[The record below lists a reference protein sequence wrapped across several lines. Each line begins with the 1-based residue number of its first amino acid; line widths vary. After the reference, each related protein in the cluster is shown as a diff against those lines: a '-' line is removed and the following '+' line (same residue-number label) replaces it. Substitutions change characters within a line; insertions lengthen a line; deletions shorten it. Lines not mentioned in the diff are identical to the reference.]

1 MSRRRRRN
9 DWIPGAVITI
19 IVIMLSVVF
28 MGLLA
33 MTKMV
38 PTIYMLIIGIVLAV
52 IAAIIWL
59 LVWHTRY
66 TGRFIGGTVLAVIM
80 IAILA
85 FGGFYINKT
94 RSAISNISGETTEVT
109 QMAVYVKNDDA
120 ADSVEA
126 TAGYTYGI
134 LSSLDRENTDGA
146 VAHLNSEFG
155 TEVQTK
161 EYAGLTELADGIL
174 NGEVNAMLLNSG
186 YLSVY
191 EDMDGYTDFSTK
203 IKEVGTVDVESTI
216 QSAEESTPIE
226 PITTANGGKVYTIY
240 LSGIDTRGEMTAKSR
255 SDVNIIATVN
265 TDTHEIL
272 LVSTPRDYFVPL
284 SISGGAP
291 DKLTHA
297 GIYGIDVC
305 MDTLGMLYDID
316 INYYFRINFGGFV
329 KVIDA
334 LGGITVNSDYDFDS
348 KNILGYHFNKGENYV
363 NGEQALIFAR
373 ERYAF
378 QEGDRQ
384 RGKNQ
389 MEVIR
394 GVVKKALSPE
404 ILTSYSSILS
414 SLDGCFGTNIT
425 YEEIAQILQQQLT
438 NGGDWTI
445 VSYSVNGTGA
455 TEKPYSMSQ
464 KAYVMVPDYNTVD
477 KAKSLME
484 KVRGGEVVTQEEA
497 DAPVSGSTSTDS
509 TSTETVT
516 EPGTVASET
525 QAATDTTAA
534 DGTTTEGAADTNT
547 AVKRM
552 RILW

>member
-33 MTKMV
+33 MTKMI

-94 RSAISNISGETTEVT
+94 RSAISSISGETTEVT
-109 QMAVYVKNDDA
+109 QMAVYVKSDDA

-484 KVRGGEVVTQEEA
+484 KVRNGEVVTQEEA

-516 EPGTVASET
+516 EPGTVAAET
-525 QAATDTTAA
+525 QAATDTPAA
-534 DGTTTEGAADTNT
+534 DGTTTEGTADTT
-547 AVKRM
+547 TQQ
-552 RILW
+552 

>member
-33 MTKMV
+33 MTKMI

-146 VAHLNSEFG
+146 VAHLNSQFG

-203 IKEVGTVDVESTI
+203 IKEVGTVEVESTI
-216 QSAEESTPIE
+216 QSAEESTPVE

-284 SISGGAP
+284 SFSGGAP

-484 KVRGGEVVTQEEA
+484 KVRNGEVVTQEEA

-509 TSTETVT
+509 ISTEAVT
-516 EPGTVASET
+516 EPGTVAAET

-534 DGTTTEGAADTNT
+534 DGTTTEGTADTT
-547 AVKRM
+547 TQQ
-552 RILW
+552 

>member
-146 VAHLNSEFG
+146 VAHLNSQFG

-445 VSYSVNGTGA
+445 VSYSVDGTGA

-464 KAYVMVPDYNTVD
+464 KAYVMVPNYDTVN

-484 KVRGGEVVTQEEA
+484 KVRNGEVVTQEET

-509 TSTETVT
+509 TSTEAVT
-516 EPGTVASET
+516 EPGTVAAET

-534 DGTTTEGAADTNT
+534 DGTTTEGT
-547 AVKRM
+547 AGTTTQQ
-552 RILW
+552 

>member
-33 MTKMV
+33 MTKMI

-52 IAAIIWL
+52 IASIIWL

-109 QMAVYVKNDDA
+109 QMAVYVKSDDA

-146 VAHLNSEFG
+146 VAHLNSQFG

-216 QSAEESTPIE
+216 QSAEESTPVE

-484 KVRGGEVVTQEEA
+484 KVRNGEVVTQEEA

-516 EPGTVASET
+516 EPGTVAAET

-534 DGTTTEGAADTNT
+534 DGTTTEGAADTT
-547 AVKRM
+547 TQQ
-552 RILW
+552 

>member
-109 QMAVYVKNDDA
+109 QMAVYVKSDDA

-146 VAHLNSEFG
+146 VAHLNSQFG

-216 QSAEESTPIE
+216 QSAEESTPVE

-348 KNILGYHFNKGENYV
+348 KNILGYHFNKGENYL

-484 KVRGGEVVTQEEA
+484 KVRNGEVVTQEEA

-516 EPGTVASET
+516 EPGTVAAET

-534 DGTTTEGAADTNT
+534 DGTTTEGAADTT
-547 AVKRM
+547 TQQ
-552 RILW
+552 

>member
-109 QMAVYVKNDDA
+109 QMAVYVKSDDA

-146 VAHLNSEFG
+146 VAHLNSQFG

-216 QSAEESTPIE
+216 QSAEESTPVE

-484 KVRGGEVVTQEEA
+484 KVRNGEVVTQEEA

-509 TSTETVT
+509 TSTEAVT

-534 DGTTTEGAADTNT
+534 DGTTTEGAADTIT
-547 AVKRM
+547 QQ
-552 RILW
+552 

>member
-33 MTKMV
+33 MTKMI

-146 VAHLNSEFG
+146 VAHLNSEFS

-509 TSTETVT
+509 TSTEAVT
-516 EPGTVASET
+516 EPGTVAAET

-534 DGTTTEGAADTNT
+534 DGTTTEGTADTT
-547 AVKRM
+547 TQQ
-552 RILW
+552 

>member
-109 QMAVYVKNDDA
+109 QMAVYVKSDDA

-146 VAHLNSEFG
+146 VAHLNSQFG

-348 KNILGYHFNKGENYV
+348 KNILGYHFNKGENYL

-484 KVRGGEVVTQEEA
+484 KVRNGEVVTQEEA

-516 EPGTVASET
+516 EPGTVAAET

-534 DGTTTEGAADTNT
+534 DGTTTEGT
-547 AVKRM
+547 AGTTTQQ
-552 RILW
+552 

>member
-33 MTKMV
+33 MTKMI

-109 QMAVYVKNDDA
+109 QMAVYVKSDDA

-255 SDVNIIATVN
+255 SDVNIIATIN

-484 KVRGGEVVTQEEA
+484 KVRNGEVVTQEEA

-516 EPGTVASET
+516 EPGTVAAET

-534 DGTTTEGAADTNT
+534 DGTTTEGAADTT
-547 AVKRM
+547 TQQ
-552 RILW
+552 

>member
-109 QMAVYVKNDDA
+109 QMAVYVKSDDA

-240 LSGIDTRGEMTAKSR
+240 LSSIDTRGEMTAKSR

-484 KVRGGEVVTQEEA
+484 KVRNGEVVTQEEA

-509 TSTETVT
+509 TSTEAVT
-516 EPGTVASET
+516 EPGTVAAET

-534 DGTTTEGAADTNT
+534 DGTTTEGAADTT
-547 AVKRM
+547 TQQ
-552 RILW
+552 

>member
-33 MTKMV
+33 MTKMI

-109 QMAVYVKNDDA
+109 QMAVYVKSDDA

-146 VAHLNSEFG
+146 VAHLNSQFG

-484 KVRGGEVVTQEEA
+484 KVRNGEVVTQEEA

-509 TSTETVT
+509 TSTEAVT
-516 EPGTVASET
+516 EPGTVESET

-534 DGTTTEGAADTNT
+534 DGTTTEGTADTT
-547 AVKRM
+547 TQQ
-552 RILW
+552 

>member
-33 MTKMV
+33 MTKMI

-66 TGRFIGGTVLAVIM
+66 TGRFISGTVLAVIM

-109 QMAVYVKNDDA
+109 QMAVYVKSDDA

-146 VAHLNSEFG
+146 VAHLNSQFG

-216 QSAEESTPIE
+216 QSAEESAPIE

-484 KVRGGEVVTQEEA
+484 KVRNGEVVTQEEA
-497 DAPVSGSTSTDS
+497 DSPVSGSTSTDS

-525 QAATDTTAA
+525 HAATDTTAA
-534 DGTTTEGAADTNT
+534 DGTTTEGTADTT
-547 AVKRM
+547 TQQ
-552 RILW
+552 

>member
-94 RSAISNISGETTEVT
+94 RSAISSISGETTEVT
-109 QMAVYVKNDDA
+109 QMAVYVKSDDA

-126 TAGYTYGI
+126 TVGYTYGI

-146 VAHLNSEFG
+146 VAHLNSQFG

-445 VSYSVNGTGA
+445 VSYSVDGTGA

-464 KAYVMVPDYNTVD
+464 KAYVMVPNYDTVN

-484 KVRGGEVVTQEEA
+484 KVRNGEVVTQEET

-509 TSTETVT
+509 TSTEAVT
-516 EPGTVASET
+516 EPGTVAAET

-534 DGTTTEGAADTNT
+534 DGTTTEGAADTT
-547 AVKRM
+547 TQQ
-552 RILW
+552 

>member
-1 MSRRRRRN
+1 MSIRRIRH

-109 QMAVYVKNDDA
+109 QMAVYVKSDDA

-484 KVRGGEVVTQEEA
+484 KVRNGEVVTQEEA

-509 TSTETVT
+509 ASTEAVT

-534 DGTTTEGAADTNT
+534 DGTTTEGTADTT
-547 AVKRM
+547 TQQ
-552 RILW
+552 

>member
-9 DWIPGAVITI
+9 DWIPGSVITI

-33 MTKMV
+33 MTKMI

-109 QMAVYVKNDDA
+109 QMAVYVKSDDA

-146 VAHLNSEFG
+146 VAHLNSQFG

-216 QSAEESTPIE
+216 QSAEESAPIE

-284 SISGGAP
+284 SISGGVP

-484 KVRGGEVVTQEEA
+484 KVRNGEVVTQEEA
-497 DAPVSGSTSTDS
+497 DAPVSGSTSIDS
-509 TSTETVT
+509 TSTEAVT
-516 EPGTVASET
+516 EPGTVESET
-525 QAATDTTAA
+525 QAATDTTAT
-534 DGTTTEGAADTNT
+534 DGTTTEGTADTT
-547 AVKRM
+547 TQQ
-552 RILW
+552 

>member
-109 QMAVYVKNDDA
+109 QMAVYVKSDDA

-146 VAHLNSEFG
+146 VAHLNSQFG

-216 QSAEESTPIE
+216 QSAEESTPVE

-484 KVRGGEVVTQEEA
+484 KVRNGEVVTQEEA

-509 TSTETVT
+509 TSTEAVT

-534 DGTTTEGAADTNT
+534 DGTTTEGTADTT
-547 AVKRM
+547 TQQ
-552 RILW
+552 

>member
-1 MSRRRRRN
+1 MTLNNVAKDSRLEVVQMSVFVSSDDNANELR
-9 DWIPGAVITI
+9 DIEGASVGYLESDNAADQVMSVID
-19 IVIMLSVVF
+19 
-28 MGLLA
+28 
-33 MTKMV
+33 
-38 PTIYMLIIGIVLAV
+38 
-52 IAAIIWL
+52 
-59 LVWHTRY
+59 
-66 TGRFIGGTVLAVIM
+66 GTVA
-80 IAILA
+80 
-85 FGGFYINKT
+85 
-94 RSAISNISGETTEVT
+94 
-109 QMAVYVKNDDA
+109 
-120 ADSVEA
+120 
-126 TAGYTYGI
+126 
-134 LSSLDRENTDGA
+134 
-146 VAHLNSEFG
+146 
-155 TEVQTK
+155 TEVQYK
-161 EYAGLTELADGIL
+161 AYNNILFMADALL
-174 NGEVNAMLLNSG
+174 NGTERAIIMNSAYVDIISDQDG
-186 YLSVY
+186 Y
-191 EDMDGYTDFSTK
+191 EDFSDRIRELYTY
-203 IKEVGTVDVESTI
+203 
-216 QSAEESTPIE
+216 SAEIQVEVRGDVTDVDSTE
-226 PITTANGGKVYTIY
+226 EKYFLSSDEDTFVIY
-240 LSGIDTRGEMTAKSR
+240 ISGIDMWGAVNARSR

-484 KVRGGEVVTQEEA
+484 KVRNGEVVTQEEA

-516 EPGTVASET
+516 EPGTVAAET

-534 DGTTTEGAADTNT
+534 DGTTTEGAADTT
-547 AVKRM
+547 TQQ
-552 RILW
+552 

>member
-33 MTKMV
+33 MTKMI

-109 QMAVYVKNDDA
+109 QMAVYVKSDDA

-146 VAHLNSEFG
+146 VAHLNSQFG

-203 IKEVGTVDVESTI
+203 IKEVGTVEVESTI
-216 QSAEESTPIE
+216 QSAEESTPVE

-348 KNILGYHFNKGENYV
+348 KNILGYHFNKGENYL

-445 VSYSVNGTGA
+445 ISYSVNGTGA

-484 KVRGGEVVTQEEA
+484 KVRNGEVVTQEEA

-534 DGTTTEGAADTNT
+534 DGTTTEGAADTT
-547 AVKRM
+547 TQQ
-552 RILW
+552 

>member
-33 MTKMV
+33 MTKMI

-109 QMAVYVKNDDA
+109 QMAVYVKSDDA

-484 KVRGGEVVTQEEA
+484 KVRNGEVVTQEEA

-509 TSTETVT
+509 NSTEAVT
-516 EPGTVASET
+516 EPGTVAAET

-534 DGTTTEGAADTNT
+534 DGTTTEGT
-547 AVKRM
+547 AGTTTQQ
-552 RILW
+552 

>member
-1 MSRRRRRN
+1 MCRCRRTN

-33 MTKMV
+33 MTKMI

-109 QMAVYVKNDDA
+109 QMAVYVKSDDA

-146 VAHLNSEFG
+146 VAHLNSQFG

-216 QSAEESTPIE
+216 QSAEESAPIE

-284 SISGGAP
+284 SISGGVP

-484 KVRGGEVVTQEEA
+484 KVRNGEVVTQEEA

-509 TSTETVT
+509 TSTEAVT
-516 EPGTVASET
+516 EPGTVESET
-525 QAATDTTAA
+525 QAATDTTAT
-534 DGTTTEGAADTNT
+534 DGTTTEGTADTT
-547 AVKRM
+547 TQQ
-552 RILW
+552 

>member
-33 MTKMV
+33 MTKMI

-109 QMAVYVKNDDA
+109 QMAVYVKSDDA

-146 VAHLNSEFG
+146 VAHLNSQFG

-216 QSAEESTPIE
+216 QSAEESAPIE

-484 KVRGGEVVTQEEA
+484 KVRNGEVVTQEEA
-497 DAPVSGSTSTDS
+497 DSPVSGSTSTDS

-534 DGTTTEGAADTNT
+534 DGTTTEGTADTT
-547 AVKRM
+547 TQQ
-552 RILW
+552 

>member
-33 MTKMV
+33 MTKMI

-80 IAILA
+80 IVILA

-109 QMAVYVKNDDA
+109 QMAVYVKSDDA

-146 VAHLNSEFG
+146 VAHLNSQFG

-445 VSYSVNGTGA
+445 VSYSVDGTGA

-484 KVRGGEVVTQEEA
+484 KVRNGEVVTQEEA

-509 TSTETVT
+509 TSTEAVT

-534 DGTTTEGAADTNT
+534 DGTTTEGT
-547 AVKRM
+547 AGTTTQQ
-552 RILW
+552 

>member
-109 QMAVYVKNDDA
+109 QMAVYVKSDDA

-216 QSAEESTPIE
+216 QSAEESAPIE

-484 KVRGGEVVTQEEA
+484 KVRNGEVVTQEEA

-509 TSTETVT
+509 TSTEAVT
-516 EPGTVASET
+516 EPGTVAAET

-534 DGTTTEGAADTNT
+534 DGTTTEGAADTT
-547 AVKRM
+547 TQQ
-552 RILW
+552 

>member
-33 MTKMV
+33 MTKMI

-109 QMAVYVKNDDA
+109 QMAVYVKSDDA

-146 VAHLNSEFG
+146 VAHLNSQFG

-216 QSAEESTPIE
+216 QSAEESAPIE

-484 KVRGGEVVTQEEA
+484 KVRNGEVVTQEEA

-509 TSTETVT
+509 TSTEAVT

-534 DGTTTEGAADTNT
+534 DGTTTEGAADTT
-547 AVKRM
+547 TQQ
-552 RILW
+552 

>member
-109 QMAVYVKNDDA
+109 QMAVYVKSDDA

-348 KNILGYHFNKGENYV
+348 KNILGYHFNKGENYL

-484 KVRGGEVVTQEEA
+484 KVRNGEVVTQEEA

-534 DGTTTEGAADTNT
+534 DGTTTEGTADTT
-547 AVKRM
+547 TQQ
-552 RILW
+552 

>member
-33 MTKMV
+33 MTKMI

-109 QMAVYVKNDDA
+109 QMAVYVKSDDA

-394 GVVKKALSPE
+394 GVVTKALSPE

-484 KVRGGEVVTQEEA
+484 KVRNGEVVTQEEA

-509 TSTETVT
+509 TSTEAVT
-516 EPGTVASET
+516 EPGTVAAET

-534 DGTTTEGAADTNT
+534 DGTTTEGT
-547 AVKRM
+547 AGTTTQQ
-552 RILW
+552 

>member
-33 MTKMV
+33 MTKMI

-109 QMAVYVKNDDA
+109 QMAVYVKSDDA

-216 QSAEESTPIE
+216 QSAEESAPIE

-484 KVRGGEVVTQEEA
+484 KVRNGEVVTQEEA

-516 EPGTVASET
+516 EPGTVAAET
-525 QAATDTTAA
+525 QAAKDTTAA
-534 DGTTTEGAADTNT
+534 DGTTTEGTADTT
-547 AVKRM
+547 TQQ
-552 RILW
+552 

>member
-33 MTKMV
+33 MTKMI

-109 QMAVYVKNDDA
+109 QMAVYVKSDDA

-146 VAHLNSEFG
+146 VAHLNSQFG

-216 QSAEESTPIE
+216 QSAEESAPIE

-484 KVRGGEVVTQEEA
+484 KVRNGEVVTQEEA

-516 EPGTVASET
+516 EPGTVATET
-525 QAATDTTAA
+525 QTATDTTAA
-534 DGTTTEGAADTNT
+534 DGTTTEGTADTT
-547 AVKRM
+547 TQQ
-552 RILW
+552 

>member
-109 QMAVYVKNDDA
+109 QMAVYVKSDDA

-484 KVRGGEVVTQEEA
+484 KVRNGEVVTQEEA

-525 QAATDTTAA
+525 QTATDTTAA
-534 DGTTTEGAADTNT
+534 DGTTTEGTADTT
-547 AVKRM
+547 TQQ
-552 RILW
+552 

>member
-109 QMAVYVKNDDA
+109 QMAVYVKSDDA

-216 QSAEESTPIE
+216 QSAEESAPIE

-484 KVRGGEVVTQEEA
+484 KVRNGEVVTQEEA
-497 DAPVSGSTSTDS
+497 DSPVSGSTSTDS

-534 DGTTTEGAADTNT
+534 DGTTTEGAADTT
-547 AVKRM
+547 TQQ
-552 RILW
+552 

>member
-33 MTKMV
+33 MTKMI

-52 IAAIIWL
+52 LAAIIWL
-59 LVWHTRY
+59 LVWRTRY
-66 TGRFIGGTVLAVIM
+66 TGRFIGGTIFAVILV
-80 IAILA
+80 AILG

-94 RSAISNISGETTEVT
+94 RTAISDISSVTTEVT
-109 QMAVYVKNDDA
+109 QIAVYVKSDDA

-126 TAGYTYGI
+126 TKGYNYGI

-146 VAHLNSEFG
+146 VEHLKSEFG
-155 TEVQTK
+155 TDVQTT
-161 EYAGLTELADGIL
+161 EYAGLTELADGLL
-174 NGEVNAMLLNSG
+174 NGEVNAMLMNSA

-191 EDMDGYTDFSTK
+191 EDMDGYTDFGTK
-203 IKEVGTVDVESTI
+203 VKEVGTVDVETEI
-216 QSAEESTPIE
+216 QAAVEETPVE

-272 LVSTPRDYFVPL
+272 LVSTPRDYYVPL

-334 LGGITVNSDYDFDS
+334 LGGITVDSDYDFDS

-389 MEVIR
+389 MAVIR

-425 YEEIAQILQQQLT
+425 YEEIAQILQQQLS

-445 VSYSVNGTGA
+445 VSYSVDGTGA

-484 KVRGGEVVTQEEA
+484 KVRNGEVVTQEEA
-497 DAPVSGSTSTDS
+497 DAPVSGSTDTA
-509 TSTETVT
+509 TSTESVA
-516 EPGTVASET
+516 EPGTVAAET
-525 QAATDTTAA
+525 QTNTTAA
-534 DGTTTEGAADTNT
+534 DGTTTDGTAAADTT
-547 AVKRM
+547 TQQ
-552 RILW
+552 

>member
-33 MTKMV
+33 MTKMI

-109 QMAVYVKNDDA
+109 QMAVYVKSDDA

-146 VAHLNSEFG
+146 VAHLNSQFG

-484 KVRGGEVVTQEEA
+484 KVRNGEVVTQEEA
-497 DAPVSGSTSTDS
+497 DSPVSGSTSTDS

-534 DGTTTEGAADTNT
+534 DGTTTEGAADTT
-547 AVKRM
+547 TQQ
-552 RILW
+552 

>member
-33 MTKMV
+33 MTKMI

-109 QMAVYVKNDDA
+109 QMAVYVKSDDA

-216 QSAEESTPIE
+216 QSAEESAPIE

-484 KVRGGEVVTQEEA
+484 KVRNGEVVTQEEA

-509 TSTETVT
+509 ASTEAVT

-534 DGTTTEGAADTNT
+534 DGTTTEGTADTT
-547 AVKRM
+547 TQQ
-552 RILW
+552 

>member
-33 MTKMV
+33 MTKMI

-109 QMAVYVKNDDA
+109 QMAVYVKSDDA

-146 VAHLNSEFG
+146 VAHLNSQFG

-203 IKEVGTVDVESTI
+203 IKEVGTVEVESTI
-216 QSAEESTPIE
+216 QSAEESTPVE

-348 KNILGYHFNKGENYV
+348 KNILGYHFNKGENYL

-484 KVRGGEVVTQEEA
+484 KVRNGEVVTQEEA

-509 TSTETVT
+509 TSTEAVT
-516 EPGTVASET
+516 EPGTVESET

-534 DGTTTEGAADTNT
+534 DGTTTEGAADTT
-547 AVKRM
+547 TQQ
-552 RILW
+552 

>member
-33 MTKMV
+33 MTKMI

-109 QMAVYVKNDDA
+109 QMAVYVKSDDA

-191 EDMDGYTDFSTK
+191 EDMDRYTDFSTK

-216 QSAEESTPIE
+216 QSAEESAPIE

-484 KVRGGEVVTQEEA
+484 KVRNGEVVTQEEA

-516 EPGTVASET
+516 EPGTVESET

-534 DGTTTEGAADTNT
+534 DGTTTEGT
-547 AVKRM
+547 AGTTTQQ
-552 RILW
+552 